1 MLREFVRLNSRV
13 CSVIERYLPQA
24 KQNMSSLYEEVVAK
38 HMLEL
43 ERNSVIVDVGGGEK
57 CAFAEFKPARSRI
70 IAVDSSEQEL
80 CQNQDVDE
88 TRVADA
94 TKGLPFRDNEVDMVV
109 SKHVLEHLHDIKGF
123 VLEANRIL
131 KINGYFIH
139 FFPARYALFAI
150 VNRLIPGRLA
160 QRLVHSFLPE
170 TKGTRRFRAYY
181 DRCFYSGFRSL
192 LSEAGFQVDKVYVS
206 YYQSHYFSFFVPLFL
221 LSSFYELL
229 LYCISP
235 KDLAACLLVVARK
248 S

>member
-1 MLREFVRLNSRV
+1 
-13 CSVIERYLPQA
+13 
-24 KQNMSSLYEEVVAK
+24 MSSLYEQVVARYMQQLK
-38 HMLEL
+38 GD
-43 ERNSVIVDVGGGEK
+43 SQVVDVGGGRK
-57 CAFAEFKPARSRI
+57 CAFAEFRPAGSRI

-131 KINGYFIH
+131 KINGHFIH

-150 VNRLIPGRLA
+150 INRLIPDRLA

-181 DRCFYSGFRSL
+181 DRCFYSGLRFL
-192 LSEAGFQVDKVYVS
+192 LSEAGFQVEKVYVS

-221 LSSFYELL
+221 LSSLYELL
-229 LYCISP
+229 LYCLEL
-235 KDLAACLLVVARK
+235 KDLAACLIVVARK
-248 S
+248 VDASQERSQR